1 MIMFSFFSFKKKS
14 SRYSKKVN
22 DSYTCCTCGDNTKAT
37 RFKCSRDVQGS
48 RNVFIKITLR

>member
-22 DSYTCCTCGDNTKAT
+22 DSCTCGDNTKAT
-37 RFKCSRDVQGS
+37 RCL
-48 RNVFIKITLR
+48 NVLEIKNITLR